1 MNVLF
6 QGDNL
11 YTVQMDTGHSNTGI
25 MNQQDTSSPDTCS
38 QPSFPQQKM
47 WSTEDLERIK
57 SRQMKT
63 ERRKF
68 ISRLRASLHN
78 GDLSVG
84 YLPIISLKSDE
95 LSAVEVILKIKD
107 NRRGYLPAHSFM
119 PSVDDHEVSSEI
131 GRWMVAQAIEDTVK
145 CSPSFMVSL
154 PVSTHY
160 LLNPAIT
167 DEIVEMAWGHQ
178 FQVNRLRVQ
187 VTEELFLHEKEAV
200 MLSLANLRKAGIMVE
215 MVNFGAGVTSLSVLN
230 MVEPRIVRLDRS
242 LTKIVASHEPGRKLA
257 MAAFKAC
264 QAFDLNVMACGVET
278 EVEAIAMSKAGC
290 LEGQGGYYGQPTSIG
305 DALFDT
311 K

>member
-1 MNVLF
+1 MN
-6 QGDNL
+6 
-11 YTVQMDTGHSNTGI
+11 TGYSNTGI
-25 MNQQDTSSPDTCS
+25 MQLDTSSPDAYTK
-38 QPSFPQQKM
+38 PSFPLQKM

-63 ERRKF
+63 DRRKF
-68 ISRLRASLHN
+68 ISRLHASLHN
-78 GDLSVG
+78 GELSVG

-95 LSAVEVILKIKD
+95 LSAVEVILKLKD
-107 NRRGYLPAHSFM
+107 NRRGHLLAHSFM
-119 PSVDDHEVSSEI
+119 PSVDDHDVSSEI
-131 GRWMVAQAIEDTVK
+131 CRWIVARAIEDSVK

-167 DEIVEMAWGHQ
+167 DEIVEMAWGQQ

-215 MVNFGAGVTSLSVLN
+215 MVNFGAGVTSISVLN
-230 MVEPRIVRLDRS
+230 MVEPRFVRLARS
-242 LTKIVASHEPGRKLA
+242 LTKVIANNEPGLKMA

-278 EVEAIAMSKAGC
+278 EAEAIAMSKAGC
-290 LEGQGGYYGQPTSIG
+290 MEGQGAYYGQPTSIG
-305 DALFDT
+305 DALFAT